1 MEAGFHTLDNE
12 WVTLPL
18 FEAGNTS
25 LCSHSE
31 VYGFIIDFKDWDI
44 FRQSGLSLF
53 SLKVKGIDCWIRK
66 DN

>member
-1 MEAGFHTLDNE
+1 M
-12 WVTLPL
+12 

-25 LCSHSE
+25 LCLRAE

-44 FRQSGLSLF
+44 LSSGMSLF
-53 SLKVKGIDCWIRK
+53 SLKIKGIDCWIRK